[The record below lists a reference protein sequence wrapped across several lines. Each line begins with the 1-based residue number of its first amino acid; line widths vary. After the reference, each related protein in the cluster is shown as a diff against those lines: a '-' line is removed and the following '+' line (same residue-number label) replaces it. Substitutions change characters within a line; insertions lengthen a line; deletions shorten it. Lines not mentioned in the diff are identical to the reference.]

1 MTKKKKKRNYV
12 PEGKYGKDPERKE
25 YSYKYSRPE
34 VTQGKRY
41 GQFTLEKYQRPET
54 MSDMQMHR
62 AAMAH
67 ETSVINPKTLED
79 WEIKHFK
86 DESGKV
92 KSSGRRKKTGK
103 KVAEGGYV
111 KKYAHG
117 GGVRKAK
124 F

>member
-12 PEGKYGKDPERKE
+12 PEGEYGKDPERKE
-25 YSYKYSRPE
+25 YSYKYSHPE

-41 GQFTLEKYQRPET
+41 GQLILKKYQRPET
-54 MSDMQMHR
+54 MSDMQMNR
-62 AAMAH
+62 ASIIH

-79 WEIKHFK
+79 WEIKKFK

-103 KVAEGGYV
+103 KVAEGGYI
-111 KKYAHG
+111 KKYAKG
-117 GGVRKAK
+117 GGVRKART
-124 F
+124 